1 MLEKGEI
8 LKTNWETAEV
18 LNTFF
23 GNIVKNLEIK
33 SIFKFWSYVINNAN
47 DSNLRAILKYKD
59 TQAFLQFKTIVRAE

>member
-8 LKTNWETAEV
+8 LKTNWEAAEV